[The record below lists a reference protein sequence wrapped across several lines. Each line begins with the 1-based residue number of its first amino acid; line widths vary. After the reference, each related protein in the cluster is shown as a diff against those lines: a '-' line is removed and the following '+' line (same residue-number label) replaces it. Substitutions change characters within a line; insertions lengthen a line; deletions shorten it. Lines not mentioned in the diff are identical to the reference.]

1 MPNPGFR
8 YFRKKYFKNINK
20 PFYIRLTNF
29 VTEEELFNL
38 VKNSKKGIE
47 KGYGDFSKDNLL
59 KIENIINNK
68 KDILLSEI
76 ENIKNIVR
84 ENHSRFENESL
95 DNLELYLSIIEKVY
109 SNYNK
114 LNFLFEILKSSKDD
128 LERGYPIKS
137 NDKEKNININNYIEF
152 TKKNI
157 DDLEKKIIE
166 INTDARVGYKLAIYI
181 FKKIKHFKIK

>member
-1 MPNPGFR
+1 
-8 YFRKKYFKNINK
+8 
-20 PFYIRLTNF
+20 
-29 VTEEELFNL
+29 
-38 VKNSKKGIE
+38 
-47 KGYGDFSKDNLL
+47 
-59 KIENIINNK
+59 
-68 KDILLSEI
+68 
-76 ENIKNIVR
+76 
-84 ENHSRFENESL
+84 
-95 DNLELYLSIIEKVY
+95 
-109 SNYNK
+109 
-114 LNFLFEILKSSKDD
+114 LFEILKSSKDD